1 MIKAKK
7 FQKAVLYNDLISGI
21 MFLAGSIL
29 FFLGSFS
36 TGILMF
42 IIGSAEMVISPA
54 YRIIRENGGS

>member
-1 MIKAKK
+1 MINAKK
-7 FQKAVLYNDLISGI
+7 FQRTILYNDLISGI

-36 TGILMF
+36 TGILLF

-54 YRIIRENGGS
+54 YKIIKGEGSS

>member
-1 MIKAKK
+1 
-7 FQKAVLYNDLISGI
+7 

-36 TGILMF
+36 TGILLF

-54 YRIIRENGGS
+54 YKIIKGEGSS